1 MISAINAE
9 VSTMVCRTF
18 LERVRPATVVFAS
31 TDYVFDCRNLI
42 RVFPTQISLEMGVD
56 REEEHE
62 GM

>member
-1 MISAINAE
+1 
-9 VSTMVCRTF
+9 VSTMVCRML